1 MYKFFREAHKG
12 TGILLGVVI
21 LNIAVSGFL
30 LLIKKDFDWIQP
42 PTRTGAAGGVETF
55 ITNQRLFEVVFAQ
68 DHPGFHTLA
77 DIDRVDFR
85 PDRRVFKVRSVH
97 AHAEIQVDAVTGEV
111 LSTAVRRSDL
121 IESLHDGSYYGDW
134 AHGWLMPATSA
145 ALLLLLGSGLYVW
158 LQPKYRRARRR
169 PARSGGSPER

>member
-1 MYKFFREAHKG
+1 MFKFFRDAHKW
-12 TGILLGVVI
+12 TGIVLGVVI

-42 PTRTGAAGGVETF
+42 PTQKGADGGVEAF
-55 ITNQRLFEVVFAQ
+55 ITNQRLFAVVFAQ
-68 DHPGFHTLA
+68 DHPGFRTLA

-85 PDRRVFKVRSVH
+85 PGQRVFKVRSVH
-97 AHAEIQVDAVTGEV
+97 DHAEIQVDAVTGEV
-111 LSTAVRRSDL
+111 LSVDVRRSDL

-134 AHGWLMPATSA
+134 AHGAMMPVTAA

-158 LQPKYRRARRR
+158 LQPKYRRLRRR
-169 PARSGGSPER
+169 NARAGDATER